1 MMMMNTM
8 NKNNKKPLSESTE
21 WQLIGHYAKAK
32 ERIAALEA
40 ENDRLRKAGDA
51 MHDAATNT
59 FQPHPLRLGMEAWL
73 SAKEGQS

>member
-40 ENDRLRKAGDA
+40 EVERLKEVVKA
-51 MHDAATNT
+51 
-59 FQPHPLRLGMEAWL
+59 Q
-73 SAKEGQS
+73 AKGLDDKFGREGGKP